1 MWQVDAVTIV
11 RGLLKIQFNIRES
24 CLSCLSCLSCPLIL
38 AELRVSSWRIAQP
51 GFGCWWQYVP
61 NVYPKIPP
69 QLGAV
74 GYNLN
79 FTPPRLCRSRA
90 WRRCRTSTPTT
101 SGWRSSSWTTTRW
114 CRWRGWRPAGCTGP
128 GPASSTSGTTTSERS
143 ALSATLPKY
152 LEKTAAFE
160 F

>member
-11 RGLLKIQFNIRES
+11 RGRLKNTILRE
-24 CLSCLSCLSCPLIL
+24 SCLSCLSCPLIL
-38 AELRVSSWRIAQP
+38 AELRVSSWRIAQS
-51 GFGCWWQYVP
+51 GSGCWWQYVP

-79 FTPPRLCRSRA
+79 FTPLLCADLEPGGGVAPQPRLQATGEARPEQQLAGVAGGAGDQLGAQDRA
-90 WRRCRTSTPTT
+90 QPPRPQEQRHQ
-101 SGWRSSSWTTTRW
+101 
-114 CRWRGWRPAGCTGP
+114 RGQHTVQIFRG
-128 GPASSTSGTTTSERS
+128 
-143 ALSATLPKY
+143 
-152 LEKTAAFE
+152 KTAAFE

>member
-11 RGLLKIQFNIRES
+11 RGRLKNTILRE
-24 CLSCLSCLSCPLIL
+24 SCLSCLSCPLIL
-38 AELRVSSWRIAQP
+38 AELRVSSWRIAQS
-51 GFGCWWQYVP
+51 GSGCWWQYVP

-114 CRWRGWRPAGCTGP
+114 CRWRGWRPAGCTGR

-143 ALSATLPKY
+143 AVSHNAQIFRGN
-152 LEKTAAFE
+152 TAAFE